1 MEVVLSL
8 VYMLLL
14 NILLNVHIS
23 RVSHTYQSA
32 QPLLQ
37 PKFSFIHC
45 PDSSPDIWPQGSAT
59 LRYTLYVIRSMLC
72 LHYNVHVTFWRTYNC
87 SMCKVTQSVLKK
99 LSDEIQFRG
108 RYRLWDI
115 QCNWIFCGAAPPLV
129 QCTVLWAKMSSHSK
143 AGQMIHDWEG
153 GAK

>member
-1 MEVVLSL
+1 MVMEVVLSL

-59 LRYTLYVIRSMLC
+59 LRYTLYVQCYTYIRM
-72 LHYNVHVTFWRTYNC
+72 YIHVTCWRTYNC
-87 SMCKVTQSVLKK
+87 SMCKVSQSVLKK

-115 QCNWIFCGAAPPLV
+115 QCIFCGAAPPLV
-129 QCTVLWAKMSSHSK
+129 QCTV
-143 AGQMIHDWEG
+143 Q
-153 GAK
+153 

>member
-1 MEVVLSL
+1 MVMEAALSL
-8 VYMLLL
+8 VYVLLL

-59 LRYTLYVIRSMLC
+59 LRYMLYVIR
-72 LHYNVHVTFWRTYNC
+72 YTFNVIPTLECTCNILAY
-87 SMCKVTQSVLKK
+87 
-99 LSDEIQFRG
+99 IQ
-108 RYRLWDI
+108 LLD
-115 QCNWIFCGAAPPLV
+115 V
-129 QCTVLWAKMSSHSK
+129 
-143 AGQMIHDWEG
+143 
-153 GAK
+153 